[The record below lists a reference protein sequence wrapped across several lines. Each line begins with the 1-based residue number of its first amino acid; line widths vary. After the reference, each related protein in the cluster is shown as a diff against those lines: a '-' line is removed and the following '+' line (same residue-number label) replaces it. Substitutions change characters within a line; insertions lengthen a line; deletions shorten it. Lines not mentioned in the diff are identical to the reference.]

1 LFCYTRFAKI
11 VDMTNQHTCR
21 ALAIH
26 CIDFRFQKFLQ
37 DYLEGRFPHSYD
49 RVAVAGGVKN
59 LPLEQCEVS
68 IRLHSPKTIAL
79 FQHEDCG
86 AYGGSGQFTDSQA
99 EQELQK
105 QELQKAEQALKDKFP
120 GIAVE
125 KFFVSFSGEIIAS

>member
-1 LFCYTRFAKI
+1 
-11 VDMTNQHTCR
+11 MTNQHTCQ

-26 CIDFRFQKFLQ
+26 CIDFRFQKFLA
-37 DYLEGRFPHSYD
+37 DYLESRFPRSYD

-68 IRLHSPKTIAL
+68 MRLHSPKIIAL

-99 EQELQK
+99 EQAFQK
-105 QELQKAEQALKDKFP
+105 QELQKAEHVLKDTFS
-120 GIAVE
+120 GITVE
-125 KFFVSFSGEIIAS
+125 KFFVSLSGEIISL